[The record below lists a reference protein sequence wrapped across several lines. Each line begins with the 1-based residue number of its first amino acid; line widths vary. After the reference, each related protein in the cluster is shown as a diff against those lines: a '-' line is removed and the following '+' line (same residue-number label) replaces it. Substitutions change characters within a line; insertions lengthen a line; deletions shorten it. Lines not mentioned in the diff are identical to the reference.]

1 LFLGTGVKAGAT
13 PQNSKNFHDIRFKTS
28 KHKFVYKGDFIMV
41 SKELVLTN
49 AQGFHMRPASVFA
62 TAMGKYSCDVT
73 IKFNGNQYN
82 AKSLLNIIAACI
94 KCGSEIEVVCDGADE
109 NEALAEAV
117 QLIESG
123 LGE

>member
-1 LFLGTGVKAGAT
+1 
-13 PQNSKNFHDIRFKTS
+13 
-28 KHKFVYKGDFIMV
+28 MV

-109 NEALAEAV
+109 NLQRQYSSLRAVLANNGPDRPV
-117 QLIESG
+117 TR
-123 LGE
+123 GEDYATRNSRIRGYRNR

>member
-1 LFLGTGVKAGAT
+1 
-13 PQNSKNFHDIRFKTS
+13 
-28 KHKFVYKGDFIMV
+28 MV
-41 SKELVLTN
+41 SKKVTLVN

-62 TAMGKYSCDVT
+62 TAMGKYAASVT
-73 IKFNGNQYN
+73 IKFNGNEYN

-94 KCGSEIEVVCDGADE
+94 KCGSEIELVCDGDDE

-117 QLIESG
+117 QMIESG

>member
-1 LFLGTGVKAGAT
+1 
-13 PQNSKNFHDIRFKTS
+13 
-28 KHKFVYKGDFIMV
+28 MV
-41 SKELVLTN
+41 SKKLTLTN
-49 AQGFHMRPASVFA
+49 PQGFHMRPASLFA
-62 TAMGKYSCDVT
+62 SAMGKYSCDVT
-73 IKFNGNQYN
+73 IKFNGNDHN

-94 KCGSEIEVVCDGADE
+94 KCGSEIEIVCSGSDE

>member
-1 LFLGTGVKAGAT
+1 
-13 PQNSKNFHDIRFKTS
+13 
-28 KHKFVYKGDFIMV
+28 MV
-41 SKELVLTN
+41 SKQVTLVN
-49 AQGFHMRPASVFA
+49 AQGFHMRPASMFA
-62 TAMGKYSCDVT
+62 AAMAKYESDVI
-73 IKFNGNQYN
+73 IKFNGGDHN

-94 KCGSEIEVVCDGADE
+94 KCGSTVEIVCSGPDE

>member
-1 LFLGTGVKAGAT
+1 
-13 PQNSKNFHDIRFKTS
+13 
-28 KHKFVYKGDFIMV
+28 MV
-41 SKELVLTN
+41 SKEVTLVN
-49 AQGFHMRPASVFA
+49 AQGFHMRPASMFA
-62 TAMGKYSCDVT
+62 AAMAKYQCD
-73 IKFNGNQYN
+73 IFLKFNGANHN

-94 KCGSEIEVVCDGADE
+94 KCGSTVEVICDGPDE